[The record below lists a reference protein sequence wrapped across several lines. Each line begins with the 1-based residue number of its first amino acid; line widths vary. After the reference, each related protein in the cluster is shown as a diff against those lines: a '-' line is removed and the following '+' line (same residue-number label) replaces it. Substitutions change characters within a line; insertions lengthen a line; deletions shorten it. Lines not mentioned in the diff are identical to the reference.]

1 MLPIEEITRN
11 AVIAGLEPGVV
22 VTVRFVE
29 SHGPDAIEVNYRLP
43 SGETRERMLFRT
55 DEASL
60 SLAQSG
66 RPWSF
71 DADPEAFK
79 LAAEAY
85 RINLAH
91 LFDPM
96 MAVHTSN
103 VDPLPHQITAV
114 YEAMLP
120 RQPLRYVLA
129 DDPGAGKTV
138 MAGLLIRELL
148 MRADAQRVLI
158 VAPGSLVEQWQDE
171 MDQKFGLDFKIFGRD
186 MIENS
191 RGGNPFDDFDR
202 LIARMDQLARNEDLQ
217 QKLEQTHWDL
227 IVVDEA
233 HKLSAN
239 YYGNKVNKTQR
250 FLLGELLGRTTRHL
264 LLMTATPHNGKDED
278 FQLWLS
284 LLDAD
289 RFYGKARDG
298 VHKAEVSDLM
308 RRMVK
313 EDLLKFDGTK
323 LFPERRAYT
332 VNYTLSDP
340 EAVLYEAVTTYV
352 KTEMGRAE
360 SLGDDRRKGTVGF
373 ALTSLQRRLASSPA
387 AICLSLERR
396 HNKLQRRLEE
406 AQLLQRGQILSSNGN
421 TPGNNPWQAPDDLD
435 DLNAEETEQLE
446 EALVDEA
453 SASRTI
459 NELQAEIYSLAALV
473 EQAKAVRSSGVD
485 RKWSELSDL
494 LQNTPEMFDANS
506 ARRKLIIF
514 TEHRDTLNYLT
525 DRLRGLLGSPEAV
538 ITIHGGTAREDR
550 RKAQELFRNDPTVQ
564 ILLATDA
571 AGEGVNLQNA
581 NLMVNYDLPWNPNRI
596 EQRFGRIHRIG
607 QTQVCHLWNLVAR
620 ETREGDVFT
629 RLFEKL
635 EIERKALGG
644 RIFDILGEVFE
655 ESSLR
660 ELLIDAIRY
669 GEDPAT
675 KARLQVKIE
684 GALDTAHLRDII
696 ARNALCE
703 VGMDAEHLF
712 AVKEE
717 MERAEAR
724 KMQPFFI
731 RAFFQQA
738 FKQLGGELRPRESG
752 RFEINHVPALI
763 RERDRQITGR
773 DRRHV
778 LPVLKRYERVCFE
791 KEAVRI
797 SDRAGAA
804 MASLLHPGHPLM
816 QSVTDIV
823 LEQHRNA
830 LKRGTVLVDP
840 ADAGTEPHVLFMLD
854 HSVREGADT
863 ARVASRHM
871 QFVHIDAA
879 GQAIHAGWA
888 PHLDLQ
894 PISAADQQRVADI
907 LNASWI
913 THDLERMAMAYAA
926 SQLVPE
932 HFNEV
937 RTRREQQA
945 DKTLRA
951 VHERLIKEINFWS
964 DRYLKLK
971 EDIAAGKDV
980 RLTLENVRR
989 TIDDLTARRQ
999 QREKDLLASKHVI
1012 SALPIVV
1019 GGALVIPAGLL
1030 ALRGSEAVAPD
1041 WSADAAARAE
1051 IERRAMLAVIA
1062 TEQMM
1067 GRKVTD
1073 VSALKCGWDLTS
1085 EAPNATD
1092 QDPVRHI
1099 EVKGRIKGA
1108 STITVTR
1115 NEVMYGLNQADK
1127 FMLAIVLLDGDAHE
1141 GPHYVRSPFQHEP
1154 EWETTS
1160 VNLDLAKLID
1170 KARQQT
1176 TN

>member
-1 MLPIEEITRN
+1 MLLLEQITKN
-11 AVIAGLEPGVV
+11 AVIAGMEPGVA
-22 VTVRFVE
+22 VTIRFVE
-29 SHGPDAIEVNYRLP
+29 THGPDAIEVNYRLP
-43 SGETRERMLFRT
+43 TGETRERMLFRT
-55 DEASL
+55 DEATL
-60 SLAQSG
+60 KLAETG

-71 DADPEAFK
+71 DADADSFK

-148 MRADAQRVLI
+148 MRADAKRVLI
-158 VAPGSLVEQWQDE
+158 VTPGSLVEQWQDE
-171 MDQKFGLDFKIFGRD
+171 MDQKFGLDFKVFGRD

-191 RGGNPFDDFDR
+191 RSANPFDDFD
-202 LIARMDQLARNEDLQ
+202 LLVARIDQLSRNDDLKVKLQ
-217 QKLEQTHWDL
+217 QTQWDL

-239 YYGNKVNKTQR
+239 YNGNKVEKTRR
-250 FLLGELLGRTTRHL
+250 FLLGELLGRITRHF
-264 LLMTATPHNGKDED
+264 LLMTATPHNGKNED

-289 RFYGKARDG
+289 RFYGKTRDG
-298 VHKAEVSDLM
+298 SHKVEVSDLM

-332 VNYTLSDP
+332 VNYALSDP
-340 EAVLYEAVTTYV
+340 EAALYEAVTTYV

-360 SLGDDRRKGTVGF
+360 HLGDDKRKVTIGF

-387 AICLSLERR
+387 AIALSLERR

-406 AQLLQRGQILSSNGN
+406 AKLLHRGQPLNGVS
-421 TPGNNPWQAPDDLD
+421 GNSAPAQQAPDDLD
-435 DLNAEETEQLE
+435 DLDAAEIEQLE
-446 EALVDEA
+446 EDLVDHA
-453 SASRTI
+453 SAAKNI
-459 NELQAEIYSLAALV
+459 VELEAEIYSLAALV
-473 EQAKAVRSSGVD
+473 EQARRVCSAGID
-485 RKWSELSDL
+485 RKWSELSGL
-494 LQNTPEMFDANS
+494 LQNTPEMFDTTG

-514 TEHRDTLNYLT
+514 TEHRDTLNYLNA
-525 DRLRGLLGSPEAV
+525 RLCGLMGNTGTV
-538 ITIHGGTAREDR
+538 ITIHGGTPREER
-550 RKAQELFRNDPTVQ
+550 RKAQEMFRNDPTVQ
-564 ILLATDA
+564 VLLATDA

-620 ETREGDVFT
+620 ETREGYVFA

-635 EIERKALGG
+635 EVERVALGG
-644 RIFDILGEVFE
+644 RVFDILGEVFE
-655 ESSLR
+655 ERSLR
-660 ELLIDAIRY
+660 ELLIEAICY

-675 KARLQVKIE
+675 KARLHTRIE
-684 GALDTAHLRDII
+684 GALDTEHLRDII
-696 ARNALCE
+696 ARNALYE
-703 VGMDAEHLF
+703 VGMDPEHLF
-712 AVKEE
+712 AVKAE

-724 KMQPFFI
+724 KLQPFFI

-738 FKQLGGELRPRESG
+738 FQQLDGELRPREAG
-752 RFEINHVPALI
+752 RFEIIHVPAII

-778 LPVLKRYERVCFE
+778 LPVLKRYERICFE
-791 KEAVRI
+791 KEAVRLT
-797 SDRAGAA
+797 DQVGAP
-804 MASLLHPGHPLM
+804 MASLVHPGHPLM

-823 LEQHRNA
+823 LEKHRNA
-830 LKRGTVLVDP
+830 LKRGTVLVDH
-840 ADAGTEPHVLFMLD
+840 ADSGVEPRVLFILD
-854 HSVREGADT
+854 HSVLEGADT
-863 ARVASRHM
+863 SRTASRRM
-871 QFVHIDAA
+871 QFVEIDAQGHA
-879 GQAIHAGWA
+879 VHAGWA

-894 PISAADQQRVADI
+894 PITSADLQRVQDV
-907 LNASWI
+907 LNAAWI
-913 THDLERMAMAYAA
+913 TQDLERVAMAYAA

-932 HFNEV
+932 HYKDV
-937 RTRREQQA
+937 STRREQQA
-945 DKTLRA
+945 NKILRA
-951 VHERLIKEINFWS
+951 VHERLIKEINYWS
-964 DRYLKLK
+964 DRYIKLR
-971 EDIAAGKDV
+971 EDLAAGKDV
-980 RLTLENVRR
+980 RLPLENIRR

-999 QREKDLLASKHVI
+999 QRERELNDSKHLI
-1012 SALPIVV
+1012 SSPPIVV

-1030 ALRGSEAVAPD
+1030 TQRGSDAVPPV
-1041 WSADAAARAE
+1041 WSADAEARAA
-1051 IERRAMLAVIA
+1051 IERRAMQAVIA
-1062 TEQMM
+1062 AEERA
-1067 GRKVTD
+1067 GRHVTD
-1073 VSALKCGWDLTS
+1073 VSALKCGWDVTS
-1085 EAPNATD
+1085 EAKSPAD
-1092 QDPVRHI
+1092 PDPVRHI

-1115 NEVMYGLNQADK
+1115 NEVMYGLNQAAK
-1127 FMLAIVLLDGDAHE
+1127 FMLAIVLIDGDQHD
-1141 GPHYVRSPFQHEP
+1141 GPHYVRAPFQQEP
-1154 EWETTS
+1154 DWATTS
-1160 VNLDLAKLID
+1160 VNFDLAKLIE
-1170 KARQQT
+1170 KAQQQAIH
-1176 TN
+1176 